1 MTNRF
6 FKIQEKMGKD
16 VKMDDLLQYRTG
28 TYYKNRTDILTIKI
42 TGPRNKNPLC
52 VFNSSPNAAEIR
64 ISEVGDMSAGNCKMK
79 DRKKKKRA
87 VLLILLKIS
96 FTEQKVL
103 IKIKCCSF
111 FSILLRLIF
120 V

>member
-1 MTNRF
+1 
-6 FKIQEKMGKD
+6 MGKD
-16 VKMDDLLQYRTG
+16 EKMDDLLQYRTG
-28 TYYKNRTDILTIKI
+28 TYYKNRRDILTRKI

-64 ISEVGDMSAGNCKMK
+64 ISEVEDMSVGNCKMK

-87 VLLILLKIS
+87 VLLLILLTIS
-96 FTEQKVL
+96 STEQKVL

-120 V
+120 A